1 MVAGFTISTAM
12 TVHKYF
18 DTLADQLLN
27 LIAYRT
33 LRGASKMNKLP
44 TSALQHYISAAL
56 IGFILILIVIVL
68 TMGV

>member
-1 MVAGFTISTAM
+1 MMVAGFTISTAM

-33 LRGASKMNKLP
+33 LRSASKMNKFNFGI
-44 TSALQHYISAAL
+44 TALYFSRLDWIL
-56 IGFILILIVIVL
+56 LILVVIVL